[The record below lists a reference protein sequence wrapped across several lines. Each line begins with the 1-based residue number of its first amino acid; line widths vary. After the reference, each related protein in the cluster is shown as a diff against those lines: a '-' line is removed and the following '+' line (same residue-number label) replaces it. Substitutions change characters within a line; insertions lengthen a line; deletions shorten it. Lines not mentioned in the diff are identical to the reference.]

1 MIASAPMKALRLL
14 LVEDSEDD
22 ALLVLRELR
31 RGGYDVD
38 VTRVET
44 ADAMARELADCEWDL
59 VISDYSL
66 PHFSAPESLK
76 VLRESGRD
84 LPFIITSGTIG
95 EDTAV
100 EAMRYGAHDFLV
112 KSRLARLVPAVER
125 EMRDAA
131 ERRAH
136 RAAEESVKRL
146 EEQFR
151 HAQKMEAIGRLA
163 GGVAHDFNNILTA
176 IMATAD
182 LALETPALPLEL
194 QNDLKTIRESGA
206 KAASITRQLLAFSR
220 KQVVQPRP
228 IDLNGLIR
236 ESNAMLGRLLPPN
249 VELEL
254 DLRATGIIEI
264 DPTQMEQVLLNLVV
278 NAGDAM
284 PEGGRITVATT
295 DLDVRQPRTTTTG
308 VVPLGNYT
316 VLCVRDTGVGMDEA
330 IQTRIFEP
338 FFTTKGPG
346 RGTGLGLATV
356 YGIVQQANGHI
367 ILESA
372 PGRGTTFELYF
383 ERVNDVP
390 AAVTSEHHI
399 DLRGSEVVLLVED
412 EPSVRAPMS
421 RALRDLGYFVLEAKD
436 GEDALTVLND
446 FHQPVHLVVSDVV
459 MPRMSGAELARSLHD
474 WYPRLKVLFVS
485 GYSEELLESHGF
497 TPGSIRYLA
506 KPFTAHQLAAAVRA
520 LLDD

>member
-1 MIASAPMKALRLL
+1 MIASAPTKTLRLL

-22 ALLVLRELR
+22 ALIVLRELR
-31 RGGYDVD
+31 RGGYDVQ

-44 ADAMARELADCEWDL
+44 ADAMARELDGHEL
-59 VISDYSL
+59 VVVISDYSL
-66 PHFSAPESLK
+66 PHFSAPESLR
-76 VLRESGRD
+76 VLRASGRD
-84 LPFIITSGTIG
+84 LPFIIASGTIG

-100 EAMRYGAHDFLV
+100 EAMRHGAHDFLV

-136 RAAEESVKRL
+136 RASEESVKRL

-182 LALETPALPLEL
+182 LALETPALSAEL
-194 QNDLKTIRESGA
+194 QNDLKMIRESGA

-228 IDLNGLIR
+228 IDVNELIG
-236 ESNAMLGRLLPPN
+236 ESKGMLTRLLPHD

-254 DLRATGIIEI
+254 DLRATEVIEI

-284 PEGGRITVATT
+284 PNGGRITIATEHV
-295 DLDVRQPRTTTTG
+295 DVRHPRATKTG
-308 VVPLGNYT
+308 VVPVGNYI
-316 VLCVRDTGVGMDEA
+316 VLRVQDTGIGMDETTQA
-330 IQTRIFEP
+330 RAFEP
-338 FFTTKGPG
+338 FFTTKDPG

-356 YGIVQQANGHI
+356 YGIVQQAHGHI

-372 PGRGTTFELYF
+372 PGTGTTFELYF
-383 ERVNDVP
+383 DRVDGVP
-390 AAVTSEHHI
+390 TTVTSEHRI
-399 DLRGSEVVLLVED
+399 DLRGSEVVMLVED
-412 EPSVRAPMS
+412 EPSVRAPMT
-421 RALRDLGYFVLEAKD
+421 RALRELGYFVLEATD
-436 GEDALTVLND
+436 GEDALSVLND
-446 FHQPVHLVVSDVV
+446 FHEPVHLVITDVV
-459 MPRMSGAELARSLHD
+459 MPRMSGAELVRNLHD

-485 GYSEELLESHGF
+485 GYSEELLESHGLA
-497 TPGSIRYLA
+497 PGSISYLA
-506 KPFTAHQLAAAVRA
+506 KPFTANRLAAEMRG
-520 LLDD
+520 LLDG